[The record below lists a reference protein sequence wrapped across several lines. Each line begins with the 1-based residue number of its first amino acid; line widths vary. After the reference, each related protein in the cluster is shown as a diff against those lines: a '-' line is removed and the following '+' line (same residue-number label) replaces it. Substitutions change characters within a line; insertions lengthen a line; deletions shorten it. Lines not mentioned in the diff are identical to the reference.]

1 MNQKIKYV
9 LSNKEGFNLI
19 KSENSVFKS
28 KFVFDSRPKKYLKKK
43 TFYFSIFMVLKYY
56 LRNL

>member
-28 KFVFDSRPKKYLKKK
+28 KFVFDSRPKKYQKKK
-43 TFYFSIFMVLKYY
+43 PFISAFLWCLKYY

>member
-19 KSENSVFKS
+19 KSDNSVFKS
-28 KFVFDSRPKKYLKKK
+28 KFVFDSRPKNISKKK
-43 TFYFSIFMVLKYY
+43 NLLFQHFYGMKYY